1 MDYINIGPTPHDE
14 NCAQVGQEGYYIRAR
29 KECAAY
35 CRQLRRMY
43 PEPDGGY
50 FAVKSFG
57 HDFGD
62 YYEVIAR
69 YDDTDQEAINWAFAA
84 EAGAANWD
92 DDARAELGI

>member
-1 MDYINIGPTPHDE
+1 MDYINIGPTPYE
-14 NCAQVGQEGYYIRAR
+14 EACAQVGQEDYYSRAR

-35 CRQLRRMY
+35 CRQLRRLY
-43 PEPDGGY
+43 PEPAGGY

-57 HDFGD
+57 HDFGS

-69 YDDTDQEAINWAFAA
+69 YDDTDREAVEWALTA
-84 EAGAANWD
+84 ECGAANWD